1 MTDNELILK
10 TAIHLQCALNNLD
23 GIKNK
28 SKYTRNLQKNIER
41 FDRYMTTERKLI
53 SKLYQIDESLML
65 TLESALDEKVGRLSG
80 LEFHEF
86 IQIEE

>member
-1 MTDNELILK
+1 M
-10 TAIHLQCALNNLD
+10 QCALNNLD

-65 TLESALDEKVGRLSG
+65 TLESALDEKVGRLSSI
-80 LEFHEF
+80 EFHEF

>member
-1 MTDNELILK
+1 M
-10 TAIHLQCALNNLD
+10 QCALNNLD

-53 SKLYQIDESLML
+53 SKLYSIDESLML

-80 LEFHEF
+80 LEFTDF
-86 IQIEE
+86 INIED